1 MFSMINC
8 ISLFCCLKAFVLA
21 ATYYPISEED
31 IHYLKTV
38 LGKEYL
44 ELIRDFLDNSG
55 TGIDNKKELTML
67 MSTKLKTLNK

>member
-1 MFSMINC
+1 MTVKNYY
-8 ISLFCCLKAFVLA
+8 LRVN
-21 ATYYPISEED
+21 YPISEED